1 MTARIDSF
9 RSGECRVK
17 TSCPAAPTAWLRLL
31 TLTLLTLLSFA
42 SHTGAI
48 AAIQCGDYQPYTLK
62 IFNDSKVFNIYAVI
76 ATPTNDADEWLQ
88 GAAQILDSQKAT
100 LTYGHKFVYRTY
112 INPTVGIAPHGSV
125 TVTLPLCSQLAAD
138 PDPKKP
144 DQYINW
150 WNGGRVYIYGNLVS
164 LKEPP
169 AELVADF
176 AKDQANPVSPLTPG
190 PSCTGCS
197 GVPSPPIWK
206 SETALPANDPA
217 QLTEYTLTGLDKGD
231 KTKEP
236 DPMWKLV
243 PSIVDYDISYVD
255 HVYLPAAM
263 GPVSNP
269 DIGYIGSIQDV
280 GVFKQIM
287 DSFLLNYDGWPRY
300 LHPLSPHT
308 PYLRIPGT
316 YNAYAQ
322 YNFMEKTII
331 TKPGAAITALGD
343 LWTSCI
349 TSPGTNHICDKI
361 RTVNDFFL
369 KNYDNYRKLVID
381 GQCKP
386 PGGIPPLNPPLEGLL
401 KHVYGW
407 VPWNEHCAA
416 GAAANDLA
424 LDPDFQKVHKKYI
437 ALQYSEPLGTFNPYV
452 NLVHGTD
459 YLDMPGSYA
468 FSVDDDVGNMLVGGT
483 GIIITVGGAAGLD
496 NDVQYD
502 KSKLVNVNLGDP
514 VPLKRPLWSQ
524 YGFCAGDP
532 VRDIKQGV
540 LNLQITSV
548 RFPCVFGMT
557 DQAGRT
563 YTFTLASPPYPS
575 DFSHAPIT
583 NCTAPDQQWCDDLKA
598 KTETSPAL
606 VNYVQAS
613 APPK

>member
-1 MTARIDSF
+1 MAIQTNSSESEECHMKA
-9 RSGECRVK
+9 SGM
-17 TSCPAAPTAWLRLL
+17 AGPTAGLRLL
-31 TLTLLTLLSFA
+31 TLTLLGLLGFA
-42 SHTGAI
+42 SRAPAI
-48 AAIQCGDYQPYTLK
+48 AAIQCGDSQPYTLK
-62 IFNDSKVFNIYAVI
+62 IFNDSNVYNIYPVI

-100 LTYGHKFVYRTY
+100 LTYGHKFVYRIY

-138 PDPKKP
+138 PDPTKP

-150 WNGGRVYIYGNLVS
+150 WNGGRVYVYDNLFS
-164 LKEPP
+164 FKEPP
-169 AELVADF
+169 QELTADF
-176 AKDQANPVSPLTPG
+176 TKDQANPVSPLTSG
-190 PSCTGCS
+190 PACAGCS
-197 GVPSPPIWK
+197 VANPPIYK
-206 SETALPANDPA
+206 SEIALPANDPA

-231 KTKEP
+231 KTKNP

-243 PSIVDYDISYVD
+243 PGIVDYDISYVD

-263 GPVSNP
+263 GPIGNP
-269 DIGYIGSIQDV
+269 DIGYIGSIQEV
-280 GVFKQIM
+280 GIFRQIM

-300 LHPLSPHT
+300 LHPLSHQ
-308 PYLRIPGT
+308 PYLRIPGA
-316 YNAYAQ
+316 YNAFAQ
-322 YNFMEKTII
+322 YNPKEMTVI
-331 TKPGAAITALGD
+331 TKPGAAITKLGD
-343 LWTSCI
+343 LWTACT
-349 TSPGTNHICDKI
+349 TSDASDPICHGI

-369 KNYDNYRKLVID
+369 KNYDNYRKLVES
-381 GQCKP
+381 GNC
-386 PGGIPPLNPPLEGLL
+386 NPPQKPLRTPTL
-401 KHVYGW
+401 KDMLTHVYGW
-407 VPWNEHCAA
+407 VPWNEHCSG

-424 LDPDFQKVHKKYI
+424 LDRDFQKVHKAYI
-437 ALQYSEPLGTFNPYV
+437 ALQYSKPLGTFNPYV

-483 GIIITVGGAAGLD
+483 GIIITVGGSGGLD

-514 VPLKRPLWSQ
+514 EPLKDRPLWSQ
-524 YGFCAGDP
+524 YGFCQGMP
-532 VRDIKQGV
+532 VRDISKGV

-557 DQAGRT
+557 DQDGRT
-563 YTFTLASPPYPS
+563 YTFTLASPPYPHE
-575 DFSHAPIT
+575 FSNTPIT
-583 NCTAPDQQWCDDLKA
+583 NCTAPTKQWCDDLKA

-613 APPK
+613 APPRR